1 VLDDG
6 GIIRRLVLGG
16 AMFSDRIG
24 GLLKQAR
31 QQLNVSR
38 EELARRGGVSARLVA
53 ELERGQRPNVSLES
67 ALKLLNAVG
76 VSVVATA
83 PNGIAAEI
91 RSASDPA
98 TERAARAMRRR
109 QTWTGRHVPLHR
121 EDDEPQPVRSKAKR
135 LSAVAQVSKQ
145 AYLIA
150 SAKRERGGRP
160 ARKSSGR

>member
-1 VLDDG
+1 
-6 GIIRRLVLGG
+6 
-16 AMFSDRIG
+16 MFSERIG
-24 GLLKQAR
+24 SLLKSAR

-38 EELARRGGVSARLVA
+38 EELARRGGVSPRLVA

-83 PNGIAAEI
+83 PNGAATEI
-91 RSASDPA
+91 RSVSGQVL
-98 TERAARAMRRR
+98 ERAARAARRR
-109 QTWTGRHVPLHR
+109 QTWTGRHVHLHD
-121 EDDEPQPVRSKAKR
+121 EDDGPRSARSRSKR

-150 SAKRERGGRP
+150 AAGPSRAGRQAK
-160 ARKSSGR
+160 KSSSR